1 MKKPYNN
8 NQIQSY
14 ILFIY
19 FLNFKKMSITTKMP
33 NLEDTEQSFLIGF
46 VEEYYKSD
54 DFKKASL
61 IIESLKSENQPI
73 RLFCAKRLTD
83 LGNILGVARIE
94 DELIP
99 FITDLIL
106 NFENDGEIL
115 SEYSNQILNLL
126 IILKKNNRLSF
137 IGIRSLEILS
147 GNDDEIV
154 RQTAINNLSKLI
166 ELLDE
171 QIITNEIFPLMKR
184 LIENDLKTKMSCCYL
199 FPIVYPKLENSDIK
213 KELLQVY
220 SEISKDESPS
230 VRRAAAD
237 NIKFFCKVE
246 ENEVISLLFKLY
258 NDFIKDS
265 VDIVKIYTI
274 QSTPDLLNKL
284 SINNQE
290 KLILNFT
297 KSMAEE
303 KAWRVKYS
311 AIECIAKISENINI
325 PSFEKKYVSLLML
338 FLKDREA
345 EVKCAVLNYFE
356 KFINLISI
364 NTFKINFLPLF
375 KSISNDN
382 NLHVRS
388 SYANTLLKCIP
399 YFKQDEQLINN
410 ITPIINKLLKD
421 EIVEVQ
427 YATIEN
433 IDKIILLSKED
444 ESIIEKYIMPIIKES
459 MNVEKKW
466 RFRCIIAE
474 NILKIISDLD
484 SGVINKY
491 FLDVII
497 KLFYDHAYDIRLI
510 VWKIIEKLVNI
521 MDDNFIQDK
530 IWETQ
535 KLQMKNNN
543 YILRISAMKSI
554 DYLKQYYKKEF
565 IMNEIIPY
573 IINNIKDDKIP
584 NVKFSACEVL
594 ESLVVFIGKEEK
606 CKKFVE
612 DFLNGFFN
620 DKDDDVVFI
629 SKSAFNEL
637 QK

>member
-1 MKKPYNN
+1 
-8 NQIQSY
+8 
-14 ILFIY
+14 
-19 FLNFKKMSITTKMP
+19 MSIQTKMP
-33 NLEDTEQSFLIGF
+33 NIEDTEQAFLIGF

-54 DFKKASL
+54 NFKKASL
-61 IIESLKSENQPI
+61 IIDSLKSDNQPI
-73 RLFCAKRLTD
+73 RLFCSKRLTD
-83 LGNILGVARIE
+83 LGNILGIERIE

-106 NFENDGEIL
+106 NFENDGEVL
-115 SEYSNQILNLL
+115 AEYSNQILNLL
-126 IILKKNNRLSF
+126 TILKMNNRLSF

-154 RQTAINNLSKLI
+154 RQTAISNLSKLI

-199 FPIVYPKLENSDIK
+199 FPIVYPKLENQDIK

-237 NIKFFCKVE
+237 NIKFFCKVQ
-246 ENEVISLLFKLY
+246 ENEVIGLLFKLY
-258 NDFIKDS
+258 NEFIQDP

-274 QSTPDLLNKL
+274 QSTPYLLSVL

-311 AIECIAKISENINI
+311 AIECISKISENIGVA
-325 PSFEKKYVSLLML
+325 SFEKKYVSILML
-338 FLKDREA
+338 FLKDPEP
-345 EVKCAVLNYFE
+345 EVKCAVLNYFD
-356 KFINLISI
+356 KFINLISV
-364 NTFKINFLPLF
+364 NTFKLSFLPLF
-375 KSISNDN
+375 KNISNDN
-382 NLHVRS
+382 NIHVRS

-399 YFKQDEQLINN
+399 YFRQDEQLINN
-410 ITPIINKLLKD
+410 IIPIMNKFLKD

-433 IDKIILLSKED
+433 IDKIILLSRND
-444 ESIIEKYIMPIIKES
+444 ESILEKYIMPIIKEGMS
-459 MNVEKKW
+459 EDKKW
-466 RFRCIIAE
+466 RFRYIIAE
-474 NILKIISDLD
+474 NILKIINKLNKEE
-484 SGVINKY
+484 INKY
-491 FLDVII
+491 FLDII
-497 KLFYDHAYDIRLI
+497 VKLFSDHAYEIRLTI
-510 VWKIIEKLVNI
+510 WKIIEKLVDI
-521 MDDNFIQDK
+521 MDKDFMEGK
-530 IWETQ
+530 IWEVQ
-535 KLQMKNNN
+535 KGQMKSSN
-543 YILRISAMKSI
+543 YILRISSMKSI
-554 DYLKQYYKKEF
+554 DYLKKFYNKEF
-565 IMNEIIPY
+565 IQNTIIPY
-573 IINNIKDDKIP
+573 IIENIKNDKIP

-594 ESLVVFIGKEEK
+594 SSLVIFINKEEK
-606 CKKFVE
+606 SKKFVE
-612 DFLNGFFN
+612 NFLNGFFN
-620 DKDDDVVFI
+620 DKDEDVVFF
-629 SKSAFNEL
+629 SKTAFNEL

>member
-1 MKKPYNN
+1 
-8 NQIQSY
+8 
-14 ILFIY
+14 
-19 FLNFKKMSITTKMP
+19 MSIQTKMP
-33 NLEDTEQSFLIGF
+33 NIEDTEQTFLIGF

-54 DFKKASL
+54 NFKKASL
-61 IIESLKSENQPI
+61 IIDSLKSDNQPI
-73 RLFCAKRLTD
+73 RLFCSKRLTD
-83 LGNILGVARIE
+83 LGNILGIERIE

-106 NFENDGEIL
+106 NFENDGEVL
-115 SEYSNQILNLL
+115 AEYSNQILNLL
-126 IILKKNNRLSF
+126 TILKMNNRLSF

-154 RQTAINNLSKLI
+154 RQTAISNLSKLI

-199 FPIVYPKLENSDIK
+199 FPIVYPKLENQDIK

-237 NIKFFCKVE
+237 NIKFFCKVQ
-246 ENEVISLLFKLY
+246 ENEVIGLLFKLY
-258 NDFIKDS
+258 NEFIQDP

-274 QSTPDLLNKL
+274 QSTPYLLSVL

-311 AIECIAKISENINI
+311 AIECISKISENIGVA
-325 PSFEKKYVSLLML
+325 SFEKKYVSILML
-338 FLKDREA
+338 FLKDPEP
-345 EVKCAVLNYFE
+345 EVKCAVLNYFD
-356 KFINLISI
+356 KFINLISV
-364 NTFKINFLPLF
+364 NTFKLSFLPLF
-375 KSISNDN
+375 KNISNDN
-382 NLHVRS
+382 NIHVRS

-399 YFKQDEQLINN
+399 YFRQDEQLINN
-410 ITPIINKLLKD
+410 IIPIMNKFLKD

-433 IDKIILLSKED
+433 IDKIILLSRND
-444 ESIIEKYIMPIIKES
+444 ESILEKYIMPIIKEGMS
-459 MNVEKKW
+459 EDKKW
-466 RFRCIIAE
+466 RFRYIIAE
-474 NILKIISDLD
+474 NILKIINELNKEE
-484 SGVINKY
+484 INKY
-491 FLDVII
+491 FLDII
-497 KLFYDHAYDIRLI
+497 VKLFSDHAYEIRLTI
-510 VWKIIEKLVNI
+510 WKIIEKLVDI
-521 MDDNFIQDK
+521 MDKDFMEGK
-530 IWETQ
+530 IWEVQ
-535 KLQMKNNN
+535 KGQMKSSN
-543 YILRISAMKSI
+543 YILRISSMKSI
-554 DYLKQYYKKEF
+554 DCLKKYYNKEF
-565 IMNEIIPY
+565 IQNTIIPY
-573 IINNIKDDKIP
+573 IIENIKNDKIP

-594 ESLVVFIGKEEK
+594 SSLVIFINKEEK
-606 CKKFVE
+606 SKKFVE
-612 DFLNGFFN
+612 NFLNGFFN
-620 DKDDDVVFI
+620 DKDEDVVFF
-629 SKSAFNEL
+629 SKTAFNEL

>member
-1 MKKPYNN
+1 MQKPYNN

-410 ITPIINKLLKD
+410 ITPIINKFLKD

>member
-1 MKKPYNN
+1 
-8 NQIQSY
+8 
-14 ILFIY
+14 
-19 FLNFKKMSITTKMP
+19 MSITTKMP
-33 NLEDTEQSFLIGF
+33 NIEDTEQSFLIAF
-46 VEEYYKSD
+46 VEEYYKSN

-61 IIESLKSENQPI
+61 VIESLKSDYQPI

-83 LGNILGVARIE
+83 LGNILGIVRIE

-115 SEYSNQILNLL
+115 GEYSNQILNLL
-126 IILKKNNRLSF
+126 KILKKNNRLSF

-199 FPIVYPKLENSDIK
+199 FPIVYPKLE

-246 ENEVISLLFKLY
+246 ENEVIGLLFKLY
-258 NDFIKDS
+258 NEFIKDP

-284 SINNQE
+284 SINLQE
-290 KLILNFT
+290 NLILNFT

-303 KAWRVKYS
+303 RAWRVKYS
-311 AIECIAKISENINI
+311 AIECIVKISENINI
-325 PSFEKKYVSLLML
+325 ISFEKKYVSILML
-338 FLKDREA
+338 FLKDSEP
-345 EVKCAVLNYFE
+345 EVKCAVLNYFD
-356 KFINLISI
+356 KFINHISI
-364 NTFKINFLPLF
+364 NTFKTNFLPLF
-375 KSISNDN
+375 KNISNDN
-382 NLHVRS
+382 NIHVRS

-410 ITPIINKLLKD
+410 IIPMMNKFLKD

-433 IDKIILLSKED
+433 LDKIILLSKND
-444 ESIIEKYIMPIIKES
+444 ESIIEKYIMPIIKEGMS
-459 MNVEKKW
+459 EEKKW
-466 RFRCIIAE
+466 RFRYIIAD
-474 NILKIISDLD
+474 NILKIISDID
-484 SGVINKY
+484 KKIIETY
-491 FLDVII
+491 FLNVIF
-497 KLFYDHAYDIRLI
+497 KLFGDHAYDIRILI
-510 VWKIIEKLVNI
+510 WKIIEKLANI
-521 MDDNFIQDK
+521 MDNNFMEIK
-530 IWETQ
+530 IWELQ
-535 KLQMKNNN
+535 KEQMKSSN

-554 DYLKQYYKKEF
+554 EYLKKYYNKEF
-565 IMNEIIPY
+565 IINTIIPH
-573 IINNIKDDKIP
+573 IVTNLKGDKIP

-594 ESLVVFIGKEEK
+594 ASLVIFLDKEEK
-606 CKKFVE
+606 SKKFVE
-612 DFLNGFFN
+612 DFLKGFLN
-620 DKDDDVVFI
+620 DKDEDVVFF
-629 SKSAFNEL
+629 SKNAFNEL
-637 QK
+637 QKIN

>member
-1 MKKPYNN
+1 
-8 NQIQSY
+8 
-14 ILFIY
+14 
-19 FLNFKKMSITTKMP
+19 MSIQTKMP
-33 NLEDTEQSFLIGF
+33 NIENTEQAFLIGF

-54 DFKKASL
+54 NFKKASL
-61 IIESLKSENQPI
+61 IIDSLKSDNQPI

-83 LGNILGVARIE
+83 LGNILGIMRIE

-106 NFENDGEIL
+106 NFENDGEVL
-115 SEYSNQILNLL
+115 TEYSNQILNLL
-126 IILKKNNRLSF
+126 KILKMNNRLSF

-154 RQTAINNLSKLI
+154 RQNAINNLSKLI

-199 FPIVYPKLENSDIK
+199 FPIVYPKLENQDIK

-246 ENEVISLLFKLY
+246 ENEVINLLFKLY
-258 NDFIKDS
+258 SEFIQDP

-274 QSTPDLLNKL
+274 QSTPYLLGKL
-284 SINNQE
+284 SYNNQE
-290 KLILNFT
+290 NLILNFT

-311 AIECIAKISENINI
+311 AIECISKISENISI
-325 PSFEKKYVSLLML
+325 VSFEKKYVSILML
-338 FLKDREA
+338 FLKDPEA
-345 EVKCAVLNYFE
+345 EVKCAVLNYFD

-364 NTFKINFLPLF
+364 DTFKLNFLPMF
-375 KSISNDN
+375 KNISNDN
-382 NLHVRS
+382 NIHVRS
-388 SYANTLLKCIP
+388 SFANTLLKCIP
-399 YFKQDEQLINN
+399 YFRQDEQLINS
-410 ITPIINKLLKD
+410 ILPIMNKFLKD

-433 IDKIILLSKED
+433 IDKIILLSKND
-444 ESIIEKYIMPIIKES
+444 DNILEKYIMPIIKEGMS
-459 MNVEKKW
+459 EDKKW
-466 RFRCIIAE
+466 RFRYIIAE
-474 NILKIISDLD
+474 NLLKIITELD
-484 SGVINKY
+484 KEKINKY
-491 FLDVII
+491 FLDIII
-497 KLFYDHAYDIRLI
+497 KLFSDHAYEIRLTI
-510 VWKIIEKLVNI
+510 WKIIEKLVNI
-521 MDDNFIQDK
+521 MDNDFMEGK
-530 IWETQ
+530 IWEMQ
-535 KLQMKNNN
+535 KEQMKSSN
-543 YILRISAMKSI
+543 YLLRISSMKSI
-554 DYLKQYYKKEF
+554 DYLKNYYNKEL
-565 IMNEIIPY
+565 IQNTIIPY

-594 ESLVVFIGKEEK
+594 SSLVIFINKEEK
-606 CKKFVE
+606 SKKFVE
-612 DFLNGFFN
+612 SFLNGFFN
-620 DKDDDVVFI
+620 DKDEDVVFF

>member
-1 MKKPYNN
+1 
-8 NQIQSY
+8 
-14 ILFIY
+14 
-19 FLNFKKMSITTKMP
+19 MSITTKMP
-33 NLEDTEQSFLIGF
+33 TIEDTEQAFLIDF

-61 IIESLKSENQPI
+61 IIESLKSDNQPI

-83 LGNILGVARIE
+83 LGNILGIIRIE

-106 NFENDGEIL
+106 NFETDGEIL
-115 SEYSNQILNLL
+115 AEYSNQILNLL

-199 FPIVYPKLENSDIK
+199 FPIVYPKLENQDIK

-237 NIKFFCKVE
+237 NIKLFCKVQ
-246 ENEVISLLFKLY
+246 ENEVINLLFKLY
-258 NDFIKDS
+258 NDFIKDP

-274 QSTPDLLNKL
+274 KSTPYLLKKL

-311 AIECIAKISENINI
+311 AIECISKISENIDIN
-325 PSFEKKYVSLLML
+325 SFEKKYVSILML
-338 FLKDREA
+338 FLKDPEP
-345 EVKCAVLNYFE
+345 EVKCAVLNYFDS
-356 KFINLISI
+356 FINHISI
-364 NTFKINFLPLF
+364 NTFKTNLLPLF
-375 KSISNDN
+375 KNVSNDN

-388 SYANTLLKCIP
+388 SFANTLLKCIP
-399 YFKQDEQLINN
+399 YFRQDEQLINN
-410 ITPIINKLLKD
+410 IIPMINKFLKD

-433 IDKIILLSKED
+433 IDKIILLSKND
-444 ESIIEKYIMPIIKES
+444 DNIIEKYIMPIIKEGMS
-459 MNVEKKW
+459 EDKKW
-466 RFRCIIAE
+466 RFRYIIVE
-474 NILKIISDLD
+474 NILKIITELD
-484 SGVINKY
+484 KETINKY
-491 FLDVII
+491 FIDVII
-497 KLFYDHAYDIRLI
+497 KLFSDYAYEIRLTI
-510 VWKIIEKLVNI
+510 WKVIEKLVNI
-521 MDDNFIQDK
+521 MDKDFIEAK
-530 IWETQ
+530 IWQTQ
-535 KLQMKNNN
+535 KDQMKSNN
-543 YILRISAMKSI
+543 YILRISAMKSV
-554 DYLKQYYKKEF
+554 DYLKKYYRKDF
-565 IMNEIIPY
+565 IKNNIIPY
-573 IINNIKDDKIP
+573 IINEIKDDKIP

-594 ESLVVFIGKEEK
+594 ASLVKYIDNEEK
-606 CKKFVE
+606 IKKFVE
-612 DFLNGFFN
+612 NFLNGFFN
-620 DKDDDVVFI
+620 DKDEDVVFF
-629 SKSAFNEL
+629 SKKAFNEL
-637 QK
+637 QNKM

>member
-1 MKKPYNN
+1 
-8 NQIQSY
+8 
-14 ILFIY
+14 
-19 FLNFKKMSITTKMP
+19 MSITTKMP
-33 NLEDTEQSFLIGF
+33 NIEDTEQSFLIAF

-61 IIESLKSENQPI
+61 VIESLKSDYQPI

-83 LGNILGVARIE
+83 LGNILGIVRIE

-115 SEYSNQILNLL
+115 GEYSNQILNLL
-126 IILKKNNRLSF
+126 KILKKNNRLSF

-199 FPIVYPKLENSDIK
+199 FPIVYPKLENQDIK

-246 ENEVISLLFKLY
+246 ENEVIGLLFKLY
-258 NDFIKDS
+258 NEFIKDP

-284 SINNQE
+284 SINLQE
-290 KLILNFT
+290 NLILNFT

-303 KAWRVKYS
+303 RAWRVKYS
-311 AIECIAKISENINI
+311 AIECIVKISENINI
-325 PSFEKKYVSLLML
+325 ISFEKKYVSILML
-338 FLKDREA
+338 FLKDSEP
-345 EVKCAVLNYFE
+345 EVKCAVLNYFD
-356 KFINLISI
+356 KFINHISI
-364 NTFKINFLPLF
+364 NTFKTNFLPLF
-375 KSISNDN
+375 KNISNDN
-382 NLHVRS
+382 NIHVRS

-410 ITPIINKLLKD
+410 IIPMMNKFLKD

-433 IDKIILLSKED
+433 LDKIILLSKND
-444 ESIIEKYIMPIIKES
+444 ESIIEKYIMPIIKEGMS
-459 MNVEKKW
+459 EEKKW
-466 RFRCIIAE
+466 RFRYIIAD
-474 NILKIISDLD
+474 NILKIISDID
-484 SGVINKY
+484 KKIIETY
-491 FLDVII
+491 FLNVIF
-497 KLFYDHAYDIRLI
+497 KLFGDHAYDIRILI
-510 VWKIIEKLVNI
+510 WKIIEKLANI
-521 MDDNFIQDK
+521 MDNNFMEIK
-530 IWETQ
+530 IWELQ
-535 KLQMKNNN
+535 KEQMKSSN

-554 DYLKQYYKKEF
+554 EYLKKYYNKEF
-565 IMNEIIPY
+565 IINTIIPH
-573 IINNIKDDKIP
+573 IVTDLKGDKIP

-594 ESLVVFIGKEEK
+594 ASLVIFLDKEEK
-606 CKKFVE
+606 SKKFVE
-612 DFLNGFFN
+612 DFLKGFLN
-620 DKDDDVVFI
+620 DKDEDVVFF
-629 SKSAFNEL
+629 SKNAFNEL
-637 QK
+637 QKIN

>member
-1 MKKPYNN
+1 
-8 NQIQSY
+8 
-14 ILFIY
+14 
-19 FLNFKKMSITTKMP
+19 MSITTKMP
-33 NLEDTEQSFLIGF
+33 NIEDTEQSFLIAF

-54 DFKKASL
+54 DFQKASL
-61 IIESLKSENQPI
+61 IIESLKSDNQPI
-73 RLFCAKRLTD
+73 RSFCAKRLTD
-83 LGNILGVARIE
+83 LGNILGVIRIE

-126 IILKKNNRLSF
+126 IILKK
-137 IGIRSLEILS
+137 
-147 GNDDEIV
+147 IV

-199 FPIVYPKLENSDIK
+199 FPIVYPKLENQDIK

-246 ENEVISLLFKLY
+246 EDEVINLLFKLY
-258 NDFIKDS
+258 NDFIKDT

-274 QSTPDLLNKL
+274 QSTPYLLDKL
-284 SINNQE
+284 SISNQE

-311 AIECIAKISENINI
+311 AIECIEKISENISI
-325 PSFEKKYVSLLML
+325 ASFEKKYASILML
-338 FLKDREA
+338 FLKDPEA
-345 EVKCAVLNYFE
+345 EVKCAVLNHFE
-356 KFINLISI
+356 KLINLISI
-364 NTFKINFLPLF
+364 NTFKLNFLPLF
-375 KSISNDN
+375 KTISNDN
-382 NLHVRS
+382 NIHVRS

-410 ITPIINKLLKD
+410 ITPIINKFLKD

-433 IDKIILLSKED
+433 LDKIILLSKQD

-459 MNVEKKW
+459 MNQDKKW
-466 RFRCIIAE
+466 RFRYIIVE
-474 NILKIISDLD
+474 NLSKIITELD
-484 SGVINKY
+484 KEIINKY
-491 FLDVII
+491 FLEII
-497 KLFYDHAYDIRLI
+497 MKLFSDHAYDIRLI

-521 MDDNFIQDK
+521 MDNDFIQNK
-530 IWETQ
+530 IWEMQ
-535 KLQMKNNN
+535 KAQMKSNN
-543 YILRISAMKSI
+543 YILRIASMKSV

-565 IMNEIIPY
+565 IGSDIIPY
-573 IINNIKDDKIP
+573 IVNNIKEDKIP

-594 ESLVVFIGKEEK
+594 ASLVVFIGKEEK

-629 SKSAFNEL
+629 SKNAFN
-637 QK
+637 

>member
-1 MKKPYNN
+1 
-8 NQIQSY
+8 
-14 ILFIY
+14 
-19 FLNFKKMSITTKMP
+19 MSITTKMP
-33 NLEDTEQSFLIGF
+33 TIEDTEQAFLIDF

-61 IIESLKSENQPI
+61 IIESLKSDNQPI

-83 LGNILGVARIE
+83 LGNILGIIRIE

-106 NFENDGEIL
+106 NFETDGEIL
-115 SEYSNQILNLL
+115 AEYSNQILNLL

-199 FPIVYPKLENSDIK
+199 FPIVYPKLENQDIK

-237 NIKFFCKVE
+237 NIKLFCKVQ
-246 ENEVISLLFKLY
+246 ENEVINLLFKLY
-258 NDFIKDS
+258 NDFIKDP

-274 QSTPDLLNKL
+274 KSTPYLLKKL

-311 AIECIAKISENINI
+311 AIECISKISENIDIN
-325 PSFEKKYVSLLML
+325 SFEKKYVSILML
-338 FLKDREA
+338 FLKDPEP
-345 EVKCAVLNYFE
+345 EVKCAVLNYFDS
-356 KFINLISI
+356 FIYHISI
-364 NTFKINFLPLF
+364 NTFKTNLLPLF
-375 KSISNDN
+375 KNVSNDN

-388 SYANTLLKCIP
+388 SFANTLLKCIP
-399 YFKQDEQLINN
+399 YFRQDEQLINN
-410 ITPIINKLLKD
+410 IIPMINKFLKD

-433 IDKIILLSKED
+433 IDKIILLSKND
-444 ESIIEKYIMPIIKES
+444 DNIIEKYIMPIIKEGMS
-459 MNVEKKW
+459 EDKKW
-466 RFRCIIAE
+466 RFRYIIVE
-474 NILKIISDLD
+474 NILKIITELD
-484 SGVINKY
+484 KETINKY
-491 FLDVII
+491 FIDVII
-497 KLFYDHAYDIRLI
+497 KLFSDYAYEIRLTI
-510 VWKIIEKLVNI
+510 WKVIEKLVNI
-521 MDDNFIQDK
+521 MDKDFIEAK
-530 IWETQ
+530 IWQTQ
-535 KLQMKNNN
+535 KDQMKSNN
-543 YILRISAMKSI
+543 YILRISAMKSV
-554 DYLKQYYKKEF
+554 DYLKKYYRKDF
-565 IMNEIIPY
+565 IKNNIIPY
-573 IINNIKDDKIP
+573 IINEIKDDKIP

-594 ESLVVFIGKEEK
+594 ASLVKYIDNEEK
-606 CKKFVE
+606 IKKFVE
-612 DFLNGFFN
+612 NFLNGFFN
-620 DKDDDVVFI
+620 DKDEDVVFF
-629 SKSAFNEL
+629 SKKAFNEL
-637 QK
+637 QNKM

>member
-1 MKKPYNN
+1 
-8 NQIQSY
+8 
-14 ILFIY
+14 
-19 FLNFKKMSITTKMP
+19 MSIQTKMP
-33 NLEDTEQSFLIGF
+33 NIEDTEQAFLIGF

-54 DFKKASL
+54 NFKKASL
-61 IIESLKSENQPI
+61 IIDSLKSDNQPI
-73 RLFCAKRLTD
+73 RLFCSNRLTD
-83 LGNILGVARIE
+83 LGNILGIERIE

-106 NFENDGEIL
+106 NFENDGEVL
-115 SEYSNQILNLL
+115 AEYSNQILNLL
-126 IILKKNNRLSF
+126 TILKMNNRLSF

-154 RQTAINNLSKLI
+154 RQTAISNLSKLI

-199 FPIVYPKLENSDIK
+199 FPIVYPKLENQDIK

-237 NIKFFCKVE
+237 NIKFFCKVQ
-246 ENEVISLLFKLY
+246 ENEVIGLLFKLY
-258 NDFIKDS
+258 NEFIQDP

-274 QSTPDLLNKL
+274 QSTPYLLSVL

-311 AIECIAKISENINI
+311 AIECISKISENIGVA
-325 PSFEKKYVSLLML
+325 SFEKKYVSILML
-338 FLKDREA
+338 FLKDTEP
-345 EVKCAVLNYFE
+345 EVKCAVLNYFD
-356 KFINLISI
+356 KFINLISV
-364 NTFKINFLPLF
+364 NTFKLSFLPLF
-375 KSISNDN
+375 KNISNDN
-382 NLHVRS
+382 NIHVRS

-399 YFKQDEQLINN
+399 YFRQNEQLINN
-410 ITPIINKLLKD
+410 IIPIMNKFLKD

-433 IDKIILLSKED
+433 IDKIILLSRND
-444 ESIIEKYIMPIIKES
+444 ESILEKYIMPIIKEGMS
-459 MNVEKKW
+459 EDKKW
-466 RFRCIIAE
+466 RFRYIIAE
-474 NILKIISDLD
+474 NILKIINELNKEE
-484 SGVINKY
+484 INKY
-491 FLDVII
+491 FLDII
-497 KLFYDHAYDIRLI
+497 VKLFSDHAYEIRLTI
-510 VWKIIEKLVNI
+510 WKIIEKLVDI
-521 MDDNFIQDK
+521 MDKDFMEGK
-530 IWETQ
+530 IWDVQ
-535 KLQMKNNN
+535 KEQMKSCN
-543 YILRISAMKSI
+543 YILRISSMKSI
-554 DYLKQYYKKEF
+554 DYLKKFYNKEF
-565 IMNEIIPY
+565 IQNTIIPY
-573 IINNIKDDKIP
+573 IIENIKNDKIP

-594 ESLVVFIGKEEK
+594 SSLVIFINKEEK
-606 CKKFVE
+606 SKKFVE
-612 DFLNGFFN
+612 NFLNGFFN
-620 DKDDDVVFI
+620 DKDEDVVFF
-629 SKSAFNEL
+629 SKTAFNEL

>member
-410 ITPIINKLLKD
+410 ITPIINKFLKD

>member
-1 MKKPYNN
+1 
-8 NQIQSY
+8 
-14 ILFIY
+14 
-19 FLNFKKMSITTKMP
+19 MSITTKMP
-33 NLEDTEQSFLIGF
+33 TIEDTEQAFLIDF

-61 IIESLKSENQPI
+61 IIESLKSDNQPI

-83 LGNILGVARIE
+83 LGNILGIIRIE

-106 NFENDGEIL
+106 NIETDGEIL
-115 SEYSNQILNLL
+115 AEYSNQILNLL

-199 FPIVYPKLENSDIK
+199 FPIVYPKLENQDIK

-237 NIKFFCKVE
+237 NIKLFCKVQ
-246 ENEVISLLFKLY
+246 ENEVINLLFKLY
-258 NDFIKDS
+258 NDFIKDP

-274 QSTPDLLNKL
+274 KSTPYLLKKL

-311 AIECIAKISENINI
+311 AIECISKISENIDIN
-325 PSFEKKYVSLLML
+325 SFEKKYVSILML
-338 FLKDREA
+338 FLKDPEP
-345 EVKCAVLNYFE
+345 EVKCAVLNYFDS
-356 KFINLISI
+356 FINHISI
-364 NTFKINFLPLF
+364 NTFKTNLLPLF
-375 KSISNDN
+375 KNVSNDN

-388 SYANTLLKCIP
+388 SFANTLLKCIP
-399 YFKQDEQLINN
+399 YFRQDEQLINN
-410 ITPIINKLLKD
+410 IIPMINKFLKD

-433 IDKIILLSKED
+433 IDKIILLSKND
-444 ESIIEKYIMPIIKES
+444 DNIIEKYIMPIIKEGMS
-459 MNVEKKW
+459 EDKKW
-466 RFRCIIAE
+466 RFRYIIVE
-474 NILKIISDLD
+474 NILKIITELD
-484 SGVINKY
+484 KETINKY
-491 FLDVII
+491 FIDIII
-497 KLFYDHAYDIRLI
+497 KLFSDYAYEIRLTI
-510 VWKIIEKLVNI
+510 WKVIEKLVNI
-521 MDDNFIQDK
+521 MDKDFIEAK
-530 IWETQ
+530 IWQTQ
-535 KLQMKNNN
+535 KDQMKSNN
-543 YILRISAMKSI
+543 YILRISAMKSV
-554 DYLKQYYKKEF
+554 DYLKKYYRKDF
-565 IMNEIIPY
+565 IKNNIIPY
-573 IINNIKDDKIP
+573 IINEIKDDKIP

-594 ESLVVFIGKEEK
+594 ASLVKYIDNEEK
-606 CKKFVE
+606 SKKFVE
-612 DFLNGFFN
+612 NFLNGFFN
-620 DKDDDVVFI
+620 DKDEDVVFF
-629 SKSAFNEL
+629 SKKAFNEL
-637 QK
+637 QNKM

>member
-543 YILRISAMKSI
+543 YILRISSMKSI

-594 ESLVVFIGKEEK
+594 ASLVVFIGKEEK

>member
-1 MKKPYNN
+1 
-8 NQIQSY
+8 
-14 ILFIY
+14 
-19 FLNFKKMSITTKMP
+19 MSITTKMP
-33 NLEDTEQSFLIGF
+33 NIEDTEQSFLIAF

-61 IIESLKSENQPI
+61 VIESLKSDYQPI

-83 LGNILGVARIE
+83 LGNILGIVRIE

-115 SEYSNQILNLL
+115 GEYSNQILNLL
-126 IILKKNNRLSF
+126 KILKKNNRLSF

-199 FPIVYPKLENSDIK
+199 FPIVYPKLENQDIK

-246 ENEVISLLFKLY
+246 ENEVIGLLFKLY
-258 NDFIKDS
+258 NEFIKDP

-284 SINNQE
+284 SINLQE
-290 KLILNFT
+290 NLILNFT

-303 KAWRVKYS
+303 RAWRVKYS
-311 AIECIAKISENINI
+311 AIECIVKISENINI
-325 PSFEKKYVSLLML
+325 ISFEKKYVSILML
-338 FLKDREA
+338 FLKDSEP
-345 EVKCAVLNYFE
+345 EVKCAVLNYFD
-356 KFINLISI
+356 KFINHISI
-364 NTFKINFLPLF
+364 NTFKTNFLPLF
-375 KSISNDN
+375 KNISNDN
-382 NLHVRS
+382 NIHVRS

-410 ITPIINKLLKD
+410 IIPMMNKFLKD

-433 IDKIILLSKED
+433 LDKIILLSKND
-444 ESIIEKYIMPIIKES
+444 ESIIEKYIMPIIKEGMS
-459 MNVEKKW
+459 EEKKW
-466 RFRCIIAE
+466 RFRYIIAD
-474 NILKIISDLD
+474 NILKIISDID
-484 SGVINKY
+484 KKIIETY
-491 FLDVII
+491 FLNVIF
-497 KLFYDHAYDIRLI
+497 KLFGDHAYDIRILI
-510 VWKIIEKLVNI
+510 WKIIEKLANI
-521 MDDNFIQDK
+521 MDNNFMEIK
-530 IWETQ
+530 IWELQ
-535 KLQMKNNN
+535 KEQMKSSN

-554 DYLKQYYKKEF
+554 EYLKKYYNKEF
-565 IMNEIIPY
+565 IINTIIPH
-573 IINNIKDDKIP
+573 IVTNLKGDKIP

-594 ESLVVFIGKEEK
+594 ASLVIFLDKEEK
-606 CKKFVE
+606 SKKFVE
-612 DFLNGFFN
+612 DFLKGFLN
-620 DKDDDVVFI
+620 DKDEDVVFF

>member
-1 MKKPYNN
+1 
-8 NQIQSY
+8 
-14 ILFIY
+14 
-19 FLNFKKMSITTKMP
+19 MSIQTKMP
-33 NLEDTEQSFLIGF
+33 NIEDTEQAFLIGF

-54 DFKKASL
+54 NFKKASL
-61 IIESLKSENQPI
+61 IIDSLKSDNQPI
-73 RLFCAKRLTD
+73 RLFCSKRLTD
-83 LGNILGVARIE
+83 LGNILGIERIE

-106 NFENDGEIL
+106 NFENDGEVL
-115 SEYSNQILNLL
+115 AEYSNQILNLL
-126 IILKKNNRLSF
+126 TILKMNNRLSF

-154 RQTAINNLSKLI
+154 RQTAISNLSKLI

-199 FPIVYPKLENSDIK
+199 FPIVYPKLENQDIK

-237 NIKFFCKVE
+237 NIKFFCKVQ
-246 ENEVISLLFKLY
+246 ENEVIGLLFKLY
-258 NDFIKDS
+258 NEFIQDP

-274 QSTPDLLNKL
+274 QSTPYLLSVL

-311 AIECIAKISENINI
+311 AIECISKISENIGVA
-325 PSFEKKYVSLLML
+325 SFEKKYVSILML
-338 FLKDREA
+338 FLKDPEP
-345 EVKCAVLNYFE
+345 EVKCAVLNYFD
-356 KFINLISI
+356 KFINLISV
-364 NTFKINFLPLF
+364 NTFKLSFLPLF
-375 KSISNDN
+375 KNISNDN
-382 NLHVRS
+382 NIHVRS

-399 YFKQDEQLINN
+399 YFRQDEQLINN
-410 ITPIINKLLKD
+410 IIPIMNKFLKD

-433 IDKIILLSKED
+433 IDKIILLSRND
-444 ESIIEKYIMPIIKES
+444 ESILEKYIMPIIKEGMS
-459 MNVEKKW
+459 EDKKW
-466 RFRCIIAE
+466 RFRYIIAE
-474 NILKIISDLD
+474 NILKIINELNKEE
-484 SGVINKY
+484 INKY
-491 FLDVII
+491 FLDII
-497 KLFYDHAYDIRLI
+497 VKLFSDHAYEIRLTI
-510 VWKIIEKLVNI
+510 WKIIEKLVDI
-521 MDDNFIQDK
+521 MDKDFMEGK
-530 IWETQ
+530 IWEMQ
-535 KLQMKNNN
+535 KEQMKSSN
-543 YILRISAMKSI
+543 YILRISSMKSI
-554 DYLKQYYKKEF
+554 DYLKKFYNKEF
-565 IMNEIIPY
+565 IQNTIIPY
-573 IINNIKDDKIP
+573 IIENIKNDKIP

-594 ESLVVFIGKEEK
+594 SSLVIFINKEEK
-606 CKKFVE
+606 SKKFVE
-612 DFLNGFFN
+612 NFLNGFFN
-620 DKDDDVVFI
+620 DKDEDVVFF
-629 SKSAFNEL
+629 SKTAFNEL

>member
-1 MKKPYNN
+1 
-8 NQIQSY
+8 
-14 ILFIY
+14 
-19 FLNFKKMSITTKMP
+19 MSLTTKMP
-33 NLEDTEQSFLIGF
+33 NIEDTEQSFLIAF

-61 IIESLKSENQPI
+61 VIESLKSDYQPI

-83 LGNILGVARIE
+83 LGNILGIVRIE

-115 SEYSNQILNLL
+115 GEYSNQILNLL
-126 IILKKNNRLSF
+126 KILKKNNRLSF

-199 FPIVYPKLENSDIK
+199 FPIVYPKLENQDIK

-246 ENEVISLLFKLY
+246 ENEVIGLLFKLY
-258 NDFIKDS
+258 NEFIKDP

-284 SINNQE
+284 SINLQE
-290 KLILNFT
+290 NLILNFT

-303 KAWRVKYS
+303 RAWRVKYS
-311 AIECIAKISENINI
+311 AIECIVKISENINI
-325 PSFEKKYVSLLML
+325 ISFEKKYVSILML
-338 FLKDREA
+338 FLKDSEP
-345 EVKCAVLNYFE
+345 EVKCAVLNYFD
-356 KFINLISI
+356 KFINHISI
-364 NTFKINFLPLF
+364 NTFKTNFLPLF
-375 KSISNDN
+375 KNISNDN
-382 NLHVRS
+382 NIHVRS

-410 ITPIINKLLKD
+410 IIPMMNKFLKD

-433 IDKIILLSKED
+433 LDKIILLSKND
-444 ESIIEKYIMPIIKES
+444 ESIIEKYIMPIIKEGMS
-459 MNVEKKW
+459 EEKKW
-466 RFRCIIAE
+466 RFRYIIAD
-474 NILKIISDLD
+474 NILKIISDID
-484 SGVINKY
+484 KKIIETY
-491 FLDVII
+491 FLNVIF
-497 KLFYDHAYDIRLI
+497 KLFGDHAYDIRILI
-510 VWKIIEKLVNI
+510 WKIIEKLANI
-521 MDDNFIQDK
+521 MDNNFMEIK
-530 IWETQ
+530 IWELQ
-535 KLQMKNNN
+535 KEQMKSSN

-554 DYLKQYYKKEF
+554 EYLKKYYNKEF
-565 IMNEIIPY
+565 IINTIIPH
-573 IINNIKDDKIP
+573 IVTNLKGDKIP

-594 ESLVVFIGKEEK
+594 ASLVIFLDKEEK
-606 CKKFVE
+606 SKKFVE
-612 DFLNGFFN
+612 DFLKGFLN
-620 DKDDDVVFI
+620 DKDEDVVFF
-629 SKSAFNEL
+629 SKNAFNEL
-637 QK
+637 QKIN

>member
-1 MKKPYNN
+1 
-8 NQIQSY
+8 
-14 ILFIY
+14 
-19 FLNFKKMSITTKMP
+19 MSITTKMP
-33 NLEDTEQSFLIGF
+33 NIEDTEQSFLIAF

-61 IIESLKSENQPI
+61 VIESLKSDYQPI

-83 LGNILGVARIE
+83 LGNILGIVRIE

-115 SEYSNQILNLL
+115 GEYSNQILNLL
-126 IILKKNNRLSF
+126 KILKKNNRLSF

-199 FPIVYPKLENSDIK
+199 FPIVYPKLENQDIK

-246 ENEVISLLFKLY
+246 ENEVIGLLFKLY
-258 NDFIKDS
+258 NEFIKDP

-284 SINNQE
+284 SINLQE
-290 KLILNFT
+290 NLILNFT

-303 KAWRVKYS
+303 RAWRVKYS
-311 AIECIAKISENINI
+311 AIECIVKISENINI
-325 PSFEKKYVSLLML
+325 ISFEKKYVSILML
-338 FLKDREA
+338 FLKDSEP
-345 EVKCAVLNYFE
+345 EVKCAVLNYFD
-356 KFINLISI
+356 KFINHISI
-364 NTFKINFLPLF
+364 NTFKTNFLPLF
-375 KSISNDN
+375 KNISNDN
-382 NLHVRS
+382 NIHVRS

-410 ITPIINKLLKD
+410 IIPMMNKFLKD

-433 IDKIILLSKED
+433 LDKIILLSKND
-444 ESIIEKYIMPIIKES
+444 ESIIEKYIMPIIKEGMS
-459 MNVEKKW
+459 EEKKW
-466 RFRCIIAE
+466 RFRYIIAD
-474 NILKIISDLD
+474 NILKIISDID
-484 SGVINKY
+484 KKIIETY
-491 FLDVII
+491 FLNVIF
-497 KLFYDHAYDIRLI
+497 KLFGDHAYDIRILI
-510 VWKIIEKLVNI
+510 WKIIEKLANI
-521 MDDNFIQDK
+521 MDNNFMEIK
-530 IWETQ
+530 IWELQ
-535 KLQMKNNN
+535 KKQMKSSN

-554 DYLKQYYKKEF
+554 EYLKKYYNKEF
-565 IMNEIIPY
+565 IINTIIPH
-573 IINNIKDDKIP
+573 IVTNLKGDKIP

-594 ESLVVFIGKEEK
+594 ASLVIFLDKEEK
-606 CKKFVE
+606 SKKFVE
-612 DFLNGFFN
+612 DFLKGFLN
-620 DKDDDVVFI
+620 DKDEDVVFF
-629 SKSAFNEL
+629 SKNAFNEL
-637 QK
+637 QKIN

>member
-1 MKKPYNN
+1 
-8 NQIQSY
+8 
-14 ILFIY
+14 
-19 FLNFKKMSITTKMP
+19 MSITTKMP
-33 NLEDTEQSFLIGF
+33 TIEDTEQAFLIDF

-61 IIESLKSENQPI
+61 IIESLKSDNQPI

-83 LGNILGVARIE
+83 LGNILGIIRIE

-106 NFENDGEIL
+106 NFETDGEIL
-115 SEYSNQILNLL
+115 AEYSNQILNLL

-199 FPIVYPKLENSDIK
+199 FPIVYPKLENQDIK

-237 NIKFFCKVE
+237 NIKLFCKVQ
-246 ENEVISLLFKLY
+246 ENEVINLLFKLY
-258 NDFIKDS
+258 NDFIKDP

-274 QSTPDLLNKL
+274 KSTPYLLKKL

-311 AIECIAKISENINI
+311 AIECISKISENIDIN
-325 PSFEKKYVSLLML
+325 SFEKKYVSILML
-338 FLKDREA
+338 FLKDPEP
-345 EVKCAVLNYFE
+345 EVKCAVLNYFDS
-356 KFINLISI
+356 FINHISI
-364 NTFKINFLPLF
+364 NTFKTNLLPLF
-375 KSISNDN
+375 KNVSNDN

-388 SYANTLLKCIP
+388 SFANTLLKCIP
-399 YFKQDEQLINN
+399 YFRQDEQLINN
-410 ITPIINKLLKD
+410 IIPMINKFLKD

-433 IDKIILLSKED
+433 IDKIILLSKND
-444 ESIIEKYIMPIIKES
+444 DNIIEKYIMPIIKEGMS
-459 MNVEKKW
+459 EDKKW
-466 RFRCIIAE
+466 RFRYIIVE
-474 NILKIISDLD
+474 NILKIITELD
-484 SGVINKY
+484 KETINKY
-491 FLDVII
+491 FIDVII
-497 KLFYDHAYDIRLI
+497 KLFSDYAYEIRLTI
-510 VWKIIEKLVNI
+510 WKVIEKLVNI
-521 MDDNFIQDK
+521 MDKDFIEAK
-530 IWETQ
+530 IWQTQ
-535 KLQMKNNN
+535 KEQMKSNN
-543 YILRISAMKSI
+543 YILRISAMKSV
-554 DYLKQYYKKEF
+554 DYLKKYYRKDF
-565 IMNEIIPY
+565 IKNNIIPY
-573 IINNIKDDKIP
+573 IINEIKDDKIP

-594 ESLVVFIGKEEK
+594 ASLVKYIDNEEK
-606 CKKFVE
+606 IKKFVE
-612 DFLNGFFN
+612 NFLNGFFN
-620 DKDDDVVFI
+620 DKDEDVVFF
-629 SKSAFNEL
+629 SKKAFNEL
-637 QK
+637 QNKM

>member
-1 MKKPYNN
+1 
-8 NQIQSY
+8 
-14 ILFIY
+14 
-19 FLNFKKMSITTKMP
+19 MSLTTKMP
-33 NLEDTEQSFLIGF
+33 NIEDTEQSFLIAF

-61 IIESLKSENQPI
+61 VIESLKSDYQPI

-83 LGNILGVARIE
+83 LGNILGIVRIE

-115 SEYSNQILNLL
+115 GEYSNQILNLL
-126 IILKKNNRLSF
+126 KVLKKNNRLSF

-199 FPIVYPKLENSDIK
+199 FPIVYPKLENQDIK

-246 ENEVISLLFKLY
+246 ENEVIGLLFKLY
-258 NDFIKDS
+258 NEFIKDP

-284 SINNQE
+284 SINLQE
-290 KLILNFT
+290 NLILNFT

-303 KAWRVKYS
+303 RAWRVKYS
-311 AIECIAKISENINI
+311 AIECIVKISENINI
-325 PSFEKKYVSLLML
+325 ISFEKKYVSILML
-338 FLKDREA
+338 FLKDSEP
-345 EVKCAVLNYFE
+345 EVKCAVLNYFD
-356 KFINLISI
+356 KFINHISI
-364 NTFKINFLPLF
+364 NTFKTNFLPLF
-375 KSISNDN
+375 KNISNDN
-382 NLHVRS
+382 NIHVRS

-410 ITPIINKLLKD
+410 IIPMMNKFLKD

-433 IDKIILLSKED
+433 LDKIILLSKND
-444 ESIIEKYIMPIIKES
+444 ESIIEKYIMPIIKEGMS
-459 MNVEKKW
+459 EEKKW
-466 RFRCIIAE
+466 RFRYIIAD
-474 NILKIISDLD
+474 NILKIISDID
-484 SGVINKY
+484 KKIIETY
-491 FLDVII
+491 FLNVIF
-497 KLFYDHAYDIRLI
+497 KLFGDHAYDIRILI
-510 VWKIIEKLVNI
+510 WKIIEKLANI
-521 MDDNFIQDK
+521 MDNNFMEIK
-530 IWETQ
+530 IWELQ
-535 KLQMKNNN
+535 KEQMKSSN

-554 DYLKQYYKKEF
+554 EYLKKYYNKEF
-565 IMNEIIPY
+565 IINTIIPH
-573 IINNIKDDKIP
+573 IVTNLKGDKIP

-594 ESLVVFIGKEEK
+594 ASLVIFLDKEEK
-606 CKKFVE
+606 SKKFVE
-612 DFLNGFFN
+612 DFLKGFLN
-620 DKDDDVVFI
+620 DKDEDVVFF
-629 SKSAFNEL
+629 SKNAFNEL
-637 QK
+637 QKIN

>member
-1 MKKPYNN
+1 
-8 NQIQSY
+8 
-14 ILFIY
+14 
-19 FLNFKKMSITTKMP
+19 MSITTKMP
-33 NLEDTEQSFLIGF
+33 KIEDTEQSFLISF

-54 DFKKASL
+54 DFQKASL
-61 IIESLKSENQPI
+61 IIESLKSDNQPI
-73 RLFCAKRLTD
+73 RLFCAKKLTD
-83 LGNILGVARIE
+83 LGNILGVIRIE

-199 FPIVYPKLENSDIK
+199 FPIVYPKLENQDIK

-246 ENEVISLLFKLY
+246 ENEVINLLFKLY
-258 NDFIKDS
+258 NDFIKDT

-274 QSTPDLLNKL
+274 QSTPYLLDKL

-311 AIECIAKISENINI
+311 AIECIEKISENISI
-325 PSFEKKYVSLLML
+325 ASFEKKYVSILML
-338 FLKDREA
+338 FLKDPEA
-345 EVKCAVLNYFE
+345 EVKCAVLNHFE
-356 KFINLISI
+356 KLINLISL
-364 NTFKINFLPLF
+364 NTFKLNFLPLF
-375 KSISNDN
+375 KTISNDT

-410 ITPIINKLLKD
+410 ITPIINKFLKD

-433 IDKIILLSKED
+433 LDKIILLAKQD

-459 MNVEKKW
+459 MNQDKKW
-466 RFRCIIAE
+466 RFRYIIVE
-474 NILKIISDLD
+474 NLLKIISELD
-484 SGVINKY
+484 KEIINKY
-491 FLDVII
+491 FLEIII
-497 KLFYDHAYDIRLI
+497 KLFSDHAYDIRLI

-521 MDDNFIQDK
+521 MDNDFIQNK
-530 IWETQ
+530 IWEMQ
-535 KLQMKNNN
+535 KAQMKSNN
-543 YILRISAMKSI
+543 YILRIASMKSV

-565 IMNEIIPY
+565 IGSDIIPY
-573 IINNIKDDKIP
+573 IVNNIKEDKIP

-594 ESLVVFIGKEEK
+594 ASLVVFIDKEEK

-612 DFLNGFFN
+612 EFLNGFFN

-629 SKSAFNEL
+629 SKNAFNEL

>member
-1 MKKPYNN
+1 
-8 NQIQSY
+8 
-14 ILFIY
+14 
-19 FLNFKKMSITTKMP
+19 MSIQTKMP
-33 NLEDTEQSFLIGF
+33 NIEDTEQAFLIGF

-54 DFKKASL
+54 NFKKASL
-61 IIESLKSENQPI
+61 IIDSLKSDNQPI
-73 RLFCAKRLTD
+73 RLFCSKRLTD
-83 LGNILGVARIE
+83 LGNILGIERIE

-106 NFENDGEIL
+106 NFENDGEVL
-115 SEYSNQILNLL
+115 AEYSNQILNLL
-126 IILKKNNRLSF
+126 TILKMNNRLSF

-154 RQTAINNLSKLI
+154 RQTAISNLSKLI

-199 FPIVYPKLENSDIK
+199 FPIVYPKLENQDIK

-237 NIKFFCKVE
+237 NIKFFCKVQ
-246 ENEVISLLFKLY
+246 ENEVIGLLFKLY
-258 NDFIKDS
+258 NEFIQDP

-274 QSTPDLLNKL
+274 QSTPYLLSVL

-311 AIECIAKISENINI
+311 AIECISKISENIGVA
-325 PSFEKKYVSLLML
+325 SFEKKYVSILML
-338 FLKDREA
+338 FLKDPEP
-345 EVKCAVLNYFE
+345 EVKCAVLNYFD
-356 KFINLISI
+356 KFINLISV
-364 NTFKINFLPLF
+364 NTFKLSFLPLF
-375 KSISNDN
+375 KNISNDN
-382 NLHVRS
+382 NIHVRS

-399 YFKQDEQLINN
+399 YFRQDEQLINN
-410 ITPIINKLLKD
+410 IIPIMNKFLKD

-433 IDKIILLSKED
+433 IDKIILLSRND
-444 ESIIEKYIMPIIKES
+444 ESILEKYIMPIIKEGMS
-459 MNVEKKW
+459 EDKKW
-466 RFRCIIAE
+466 RFRYIIAE
-474 NILKIISDLD
+474 NILKIINELNKEE
-484 SGVINKY
+484 INKY
-491 FLDVII
+491 FLDII
-497 KLFYDHAYDIRLI
+497 VKLFSDHAYEIRLTI
-510 VWKIIEKLVNI
+510 WKIIEKLVDI
-521 MDDNFIQDK
+521 MDKDFMEGK
-530 IWETQ
+530 IWEIQ
-535 KLQMKNNN
+535 KEQMKSSN
-543 YILRISAMKSI
+543 YILRISSMKSI
-554 DYLKQYYKKEF
+554 DYLKNYYNKEF
-565 IMNEIIPY
+565 IQNTIIPY
-573 IINNIKDDKIP
+573 IIENIKNDKIP

-594 ESLVVFIGKEEK
+594 SSLVIFINKEEK
-606 CKKFVE
+606 SKKFVE
-612 DFLNGFFN
+612 NFLNGFFN
-620 DKDDDVVFI
+620 DKDEDVVFF

>member
-1 MKKPYNN
+1 
-8 NQIQSY
+8 
-14 ILFIY
+14 
-19 FLNFKKMSITTKMP
+19 MSITTKMP

-484 SGVINKY
+484 RGVINKY

>member
-1 MKKPYNN
+1 
-8 NQIQSY
+8 
-14 ILFIY
+14 
-19 FLNFKKMSITTKMP
+19 MSIQTKMP
-33 NLEDTEQSFLIGF
+33 NIDDTEQAFLIGF

-54 DFKKASL
+54 NFKKASL
-61 IIESLKSENQPI
+61 IIESLKNDNQPI

-83 LGNILGVARIE
+83 LGNILGIVRIE

-115 SEYSNQILNLL
+115 AEYSNQILNLL
-126 IILKKNNRLSF
+126 KILKQNNRLSF

-199 FPIVYPKLENSDIK
+199 FPIVYPKLENQDIK

-237 NIKFFCKVE
+237 NIKYFCKVK
-246 ENEVISLLFKLY
+246 ENEIINLLFKLY
-258 NDFIKDS
+258 NEFIKDP

-274 QSTPDLLNKL
+274 QSTQNLLNKL
-284 SINNQE
+284 SVNNQE

-303 KAWRVKYS
+303 KAWRVKYA

-325 PSFEKKYVSLLML
+325 ISFEKKYVSILML
-338 FLKDREA
+338 FLKDPEP
-345 EVKCAVLNYFE
+345 EVKCAVLNFFDS
-356 KFINLISI
+356 FINHISLE
-364 NTFKINFLPLF
+364 TFKTNFLPLF
-375 KSISNDN
+375 KNISNDSN
-382 NLHVRS
+382 IHVRS
-388 SYANTLLKCIP
+388 SYANTILKCIP
-399 YFKQDEQLINN
+399 YFRQDEQLINS
-410 ITPIINKLLKD
+410 IIPMMNKFLKD

-433 IDKIILLSKED
+433 IDKIILLSKND
-444 ESIIEKYIMPIIKES
+444 ESIIEKYIMPIIKEG
-459 MNVEKKW
+459 MTEDKKW
-466 RFRCIIAE
+466 RFRYIIVE
-474 NILKIISDLD
+474 NILKIITELD
-484 SGVINKY
+484 KEIINKY
-491 FLDVII
+491 YLDIII
-497 KLFYDHAYDIRLI
+497 KLFSDYAYEIRLTI
-510 VWKIIEKLVNI
+510 WKIVEKLVNI
-521 MDDNFIQDK
+521 MDKDFMEGK
-530 IWETQ
+530 IWEIQ
-535 KLQMKNNN
+535 KEQMKSSN
-543 YILRISAMKSI
+543 YILRISSMKSV
-554 DYLKQYYKKEF
+554 DYLKNYYNKEF
-565 IMNEIIPY
+565 IINNIIPY
-573 IINNIKDDKIP
+573 IIDTIKDDKIP
-584 NVKFSACEVL
+584 NVRFSACEVL
-594 ESLVVFIGKEEK
+594 ASLVKFINKEEK
-606 CKKFVE
+606 SKKFVE
-612 DFLNGFFN
+612 SFLNGFFN
-620 DKDDDVVFI
+620 DKDEDVVFF
-629 SKSAFNEL
+629 SKTAFNEL

>member
-1 MKKPYNN
+1 
-8 NQIQSY
+8 
-14 ILFIY
+14 
-19 FLNFKKMSITTKMP
+19 MSITTKMP

-410 ITPIINKLLKD
+410 ITPIINKFLKD